1 MIPQMVTRWRPVK
14 EEDEQGN
21 ERIVRW
27 DDATIEADWIGQ
39 IAARELTG
47 DRETFTAQARGI
59 LPAETDIEG
68 DDEIEALGHR
78 WRIIGML
85 RIPMASDPDI
95 ESHVAVDL
103 ERG

>member
-1 MIPQMVTRWRPVK
+1 MITQEITRWRPVK
-14 EEDEQGN
+14 EKDDQGN

-27 DDATIEADWIGQ
+27 DDATVEADWIGQ
-39 IAARELTG
+39 ISARELTG
-47 DRETFTAQARGI
+47 DRETFTSQARGI
-59 LPAETDIEG
+59 FPAETDL
-68 DDEIEALGHR
+68 DPNDEIEALGHR

-95 ESHVAVDL
+95 ESHVSVDL